1 MADTT
6 ATVSGLTPSTAYT
19 FTVKATDGAGNLSSA
34 SNAATVT
41 TNPTGGS
48 GGGDHVT
55 ADFTAGVTRL
65 SSTEASIYITP
76 VTSALYVDVHY
87 KVNGGPQ
94 LNYRMTNSSG
104 TWKQTVSGLSAGSSI
119 EYWFTYEKSG
129 PQYDSAHYTYVQ

>member
-1 MADTT
+1 
-6 ATVSGLTPSTAYT
+6 
-19 FTVKATDGAGNLSSA
+19 
-34 SNAATVT
+34 
-41 TNPTGGS
+41 
-48 GGGDHVT
+48 VT
-55 ADFTAGVTRL
+55 ADFTAGVTKL

-87 KVNGGPQ
+87 KINGGAQ

-104 TWKQTVSGLSAGSSI
+104 TWKQTVSGLSTGSSI